1 VDEQQ
6 RCGHPRNSTPPP
18 RPPTRTRGPAAAV
31 HEFPRLPHP
40 PATHL
45 PPIRGSGSPTT
56 HNRTPATRSKSQQR
70 EGRRGQPSQP
80 AEKEGVYL
88 LSPPGPDPRRR
99 GREESPTPAAAGSGA
114 GNKRERG
121 EGGRKG
127 KRPAVRPTC
136 RSPTASA
143 RRPPPRS
150 SASGCCP
157 LLRRPRRSPRRGP
170 RGGGGES
177 GWPPPP
183 RRPSTSSTRG
193 GGPYMD
199 PLR

>member
-99 GREESPTPAAAGSGA
+99 GREESPTPAAAGSGEA
-114 GNKRERG
+114 T
-121 EGGRKG
+121 GGPPHMPIAYSLRA
-127 KRPAVRPTC
+127 PP
-136 RSPTASA
+136 SA
-143 RRPPPRS
+143 AQQRLR
-150 SASGCCP
+150 
-157 LLRRPRRSPRRGP
+157 LL
-170 RGGGGES
+170 
-177 GWPPPP
+177 PPPP
-183 RRPSTSSTRG
+183 PPPPFAAAGAARRRRGVGVAAASASPFDELHARGRPVHGPSKVSQPTTVV
-193 GGPYMD
+193 
-199 PLR
+199 